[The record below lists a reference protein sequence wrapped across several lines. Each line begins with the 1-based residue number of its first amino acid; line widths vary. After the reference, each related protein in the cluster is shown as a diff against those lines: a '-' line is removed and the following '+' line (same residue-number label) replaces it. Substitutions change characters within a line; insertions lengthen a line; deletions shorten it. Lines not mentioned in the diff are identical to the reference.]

1 MAKSIKKKATASKS
15 ASKPKAKAAG
25 KATPASK
32 QTAKPTTHATAL
44 AVSVL
49 KFARETINK
58 FFAGLEAKPTAQ
70 VANVPNHALWTYG
83 HLANTAD
90 WIRGTIDGK
99 PASIKPEWDKL
110 FGMGSKPVDD
120 PRAYPSLAEVKK
132 EYERT
137 FKELVA
143 LTESHNDEQLSAPC
157 AKDTGGFASSKL
169 DAVIKSAWHEG
180 WHLGQLTD
188 LRRGLGLPGVF

>member
-1 MAKSIKKKATASKS
+1 MAKSTKKKAKASKS

-25 KATPASK
+25 KAKPAS
-32 QTAKPTTHATAL
+32 KPTTHATAQ

-58 FFAGLEAKPTAQ
+58 FFAGLDANPTAQ

-90 WIRGTIDGK
+90 WIRGAIDGK

-132 EYERT
+132 EYDRT

-143 LTESHNDEQLSAPC
+143 LTESHNDTQLSAPC
-157 AKDTGGFASSKL
+157 AKETGGFASSKL